1 MKAELTGVIVIE
13 TKLPSGSDQLRNRP
27 GARKPL
33 PTFFQHLYPKSQID
47 VHVVVLEDSGS
58 VLASALTCA
67 GLALADASIHMF
79 DVIIGASLVRLA
91 QFVKVG
97 PGNDGSMLA

>member
-1 MKAELTGVIVIE
+1 MKAELTEVIVIE

-27 GARKPL
+27 GNHYQL
-33 PTFFQHLYPKSQID
+33 FFQHLYPKSQID

-79 DVIIGASLVRLA
+79 DVIVGASLVRLA
-91 QFVKVG
+91 QLVKVG